1 MLRMMIYVGLLIGAY
16 YAGIEGLTYHE
27 VFEKFNHSIEMAI
40 SIKDD
45 AQLFLE
51 GVQEI
56 VKNTSNSWSR
66 NS

>member
-1 MLRMMIYVGLLIGAY
+1 MVIMMIYVGLLIGAY

-27 VFEKFNHSIEMAI
+27 VFEKFNHSVELAI
-40 SIKDD
+40 SIKED

-51 GVQEI
+51 RVQEI
-56 VKNTSNSWSR
+56 VKNASNALII